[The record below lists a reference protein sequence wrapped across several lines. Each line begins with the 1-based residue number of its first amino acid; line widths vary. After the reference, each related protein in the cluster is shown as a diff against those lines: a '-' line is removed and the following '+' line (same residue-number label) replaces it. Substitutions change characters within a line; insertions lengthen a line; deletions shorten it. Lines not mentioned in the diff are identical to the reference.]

1 MAARNLPSHGEPL
14 IIDEI
19 FQRLSSDI
27 ASIDGKSARI
37 VGRLEEHNIHTCTAQ
52 VVDSNNRRPLT
63 IDTRLVEPFSAKIGS
78 LFQFIGELDCASNT
92 NVTLKARVVRC
103 VDGLDM
109 KMYQK
114 ALVAQRQYLA
124 SRKEDYS

>member
-14 IIDEI
+14 IIEEI
-19 FQRLSSDI
+19 LQLLSSDS

-52 VVDSNNRRPLT
+52 VVDSNNRQPLT
-63 IDTRLVEPFSAKIGS
+63 IDTRLVEPFNAKIGS
-78 LFQFIGELDCASNT
+78 LFQFIGELECSSNS
-92 NVTLKARVVRC
+92 VTLKARVVRC

-114 ALVAQRQYLA
+114 ALIAQRQYLS